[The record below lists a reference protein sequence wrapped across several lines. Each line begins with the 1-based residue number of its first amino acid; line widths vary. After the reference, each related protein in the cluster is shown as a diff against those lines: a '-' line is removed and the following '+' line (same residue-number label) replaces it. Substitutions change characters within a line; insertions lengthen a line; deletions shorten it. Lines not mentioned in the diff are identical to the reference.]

1 MSTNCNKEVITMGRA
16 RKVID
21 MQIGNISKQKK
32 LNRKMQEEKIK
43 IDRDALMAGAPSWL
57 SERAAAEYNRVV
69 REAAAIDMLDN
80 LDMSVLAIYA
90 DNYDRYLDA
99 AEYLQENGQ
108 TYEGRGGPVMS
119 PYVKIA
125 ESASNQIMKC
135 STKLGLA
142 TTDRLKLIVPEK
154 ESKEVNKFLKY
165 V

>member
-1 MSTNCNKEVITMGRA
+1 MGRA

-32 LNRKMQEEKIK
+32 MNRKMQEEKIK
-43 IDRDALMAGAPSWL
+43 IDRDALMNGAPSWL

-99 AEYLQENGQ
+99 AECLQKNGQ
-108 TYEGRGGPVMS
+108 TYEGRSGPVMS

>member
-1 MSTNCNKEVITMGRA
+1 MGRA

-32 LNRKMQEEKIK
+32 MNRKMQEEKIK
-43 IDRDALMAGAPSWL
+43 IDRDALMNGVPSWL

-99 AEYLQENGQ
+99 AEYLQKNGQ
-108 TYEGRGGPVMS
+108 TYEGRSGPVMS

>member
-1 MSTNCNKEVITMGRA
+1 MGRA

-32 LNRKMQEEKIK
+32 MNRKMQEEKIK
-43 IDRDALMAGAPSWL
+43 IDRDALMKGAPSWL

-99 AEYLQENGQ
+99 AEYLQKNGQ

-142 TTDRLKLIVPEK
+142 TTDRLKLMVPEK

>member
-1 MSTNCNKEVITMGRA
+1 MGRA

-32 LNRKMQEEKIK
+32 MNRKMQEEKIK
-43 IDRDALMAGAPSWL
+43 IDRDALMNGAPSWL

-99 AEYLQENGQ
+99 AEYLQKHGQ
-108 TYEGRGGPVMS
+108 TYEGRSGPVMS

>member
-1 MSTNCNKEVITMGRA
+1 MGRA

-32 LNRKMQEEKIK
+32 MNRKMQEEKIK
-43 IDRDALMAGAPSWL
+43 IDRDALMNGAPSWL

-69 REAAAIDMLDN
+69 HEAAAIDMLDN

-99 AEYLQENGQ
+99 AEYLQKNGQ
-108 TYEGRGGPVMS
+108 TYEGRSGPVMS

>member
-1 MSTNCNKEVITMGRA
+1 MGRA

-32 LNRKMQEEKIK
+32 MNRKMQEEKIK
-43 IDRDALMAGAPSWL
+43 IDRDALMNGAPSWL

-99 AEYLQENGQ
+99 AEYLQKNGQ
-108 TYEGRGGPVMS
+108 TYEGHSGPVMS

>member
-1 MSTNCNKEVITMGRA
+1 MGRA

-32 LNRKMQEEKIK
+32 MNRKIQEEKIK
-43 IDRDALMAGAPSWL
+43 IDRDALMNGAPSWL

-99 AEYLQENGQ
+99 AEYLQKNGQ
-108 TYEGRGGPVMS
+108 TYEGRSGPVMS

-135 STKLGLA
+135 SAKLGLA

>member
-1 MSTNCNKEVITMGRA
+1 MGRA

-21 MQIGNISKQKK
+21 MQVGNISKQKK

-43 IDRDALMAGAPSWL
+43 IDRDALTAGAPSWL

-69 REAAAIDMLDN
+69 REAESIDMLDN
-80 LDMSVLAIYA
+80 LDMAVLAIYA

-99 AEYLQENGQ
+99 AEYLRENGQ
-108 TYEGRGGPVMS
+108 TYKGKFGPSMS

-125 ESASNQIMKC
+125 ESAANQLMKC
-135 STKLGLA
+135 STKLGLS

>member
-1 MSTNCNKEVITMGRA
+1 MGRA

-32 LNRKMQEEKIK
+32 MNRKMQEEKIK
-43 IDRDALMAGAPSWL
+43 IDRDALMNGAPSWL
-57 SERAAAEYNRVV
+57 SERAAAEYSRVV
-69 REAAAIDMLDN
+69 HEAAAIDMLDN

-99 AEYLQENGQ
+99 AEYLQKNGQ
-108 TYEGRGGPVMS
+108 TYEGRSGPVMS

>member
-1 MSTNCNKEVITMGRA
+1 MGRA

-32 LNRKMQEEKIK
+32 MNRKMQEEKIK
-43 IDRDALMAGAPSWL
+43 IDRDALMNGAPSWL

-99 AEYLQENGQ
+99 AEYLQKNGQ
-108 TYEGRGGPVMS
+108 TYEGRSGPVMS

>member
-1 MSTNCNKEVITMGRA
+1 MGRA

-21 MQIGNISKQKK
+21 MQVGNISKQKK

-43 IDRDALMAGAPSWL
+43 IDRDALTAGAPSWL
-57 SERAAAEYNRVV
+57 SERAAAEYDRVV

-90 DNYDRYLDA
+90 DNYGRYLDA
-99 AEYLQENGQ
+99 AEYLRENGQ
-108 TYEGRGGPVMS
+108 TYEGKFGPSMS

-135 STKLGLA
+135 STKLGLS

-154 ESKEVNKFLKY
+154 ENKEVNKFLKY

>member
-1 MSTNCNKEVITMGRA
+1 MGRA

-32 LNRKMQEEKIK
+32 MNRKMQEEKIK
-43 IDRDALMAGAPSWL
+43 IDRDALMKGAPSWL

-99 AEYLQENGQ
+99 AEYLQ
-108 TYEGRGGPVMS
+108 
-119 PYVKIA
+119 K
-125 ESASNQIMKC
+125 
-135 STKLGLA
+135 
-142 TTDRLKLIVPEK
+142 
-154 ESKEVNKFLKY
+154 SKEQTVFPLRLIFFQEMIKKRFEAIIVKLQISSCENLIYLGKPNE
-165 V
+165 